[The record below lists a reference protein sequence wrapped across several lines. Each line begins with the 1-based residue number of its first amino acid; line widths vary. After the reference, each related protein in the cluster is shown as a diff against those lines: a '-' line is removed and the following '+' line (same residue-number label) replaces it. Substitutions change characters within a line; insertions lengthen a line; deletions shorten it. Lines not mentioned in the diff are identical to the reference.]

1 MYMQRTVYY
10 LTHLTTER
18 RLQWYKTLQGAR
30 IAQRSRNSRL
40 GFLHREQRVE
50 IKDGWEAELCV
61 DHRGKLTTAT
71 WCIVEDTMDS
81 EIDQLM
87 VGDPRES
94 PAEQRSS

>member
-1 MYMQRTVYY
+1 MQRTVYY

-40 GFLHREQRVE
+40 GFYTRCERVE

-61 DHRGKLTTAT
+61 DHKGNLTTAT
-71 WCIVEDTMDS
+71 WCIVEDTIDS
-81 EIDQLM
+81 EIDQLTLA
-87 VGDPRES
+87 DPRES